1 MDVAIHN
8 YNVDIRHCF
17 SQSPSQHKLNNRSKL
32 RKSILKITVLHE
44 PLCSSARLVALLKT
58 HTVALLMS
66 KVVYFRLLNKFKIGI
81 RILIIESYNIIRA
94 IMIF

>member
-1 MDVAIHN
+1 
-8 YNVDIRHCF
+8 
-17 SQSPSQHKLNNRSKL
+17 
-32 RKSILKITVLHE
+32 
-44 PLCSSARLVALLKT
+44 
-58 HTVALLMS
+58 MS